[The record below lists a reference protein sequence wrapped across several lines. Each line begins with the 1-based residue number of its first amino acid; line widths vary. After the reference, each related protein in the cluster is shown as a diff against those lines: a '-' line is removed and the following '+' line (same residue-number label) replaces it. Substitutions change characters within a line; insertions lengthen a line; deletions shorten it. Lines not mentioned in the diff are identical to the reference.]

1 MIGKVVTVTVDR
13 PIGSCHPEYP
23 DMIYPI
29 NYGYVRGIIAPD
41 GEEQDAYIIGVD
53 DPVPEFCGRVIAI
66 IQRLDDVESKLVV
79 APDGLEFTESEIVSK
94 THFQEKYFK
103 TKIVLSL

>member
-53 DPVPEFCGRVIAI
+53 DPVAEFCGRVVAI

-79 APDGLEFTESEIVSK
+79 APVGMTFTKSEILEK
-94 THFQEKYFK
+94 THFQERYF
-103 TKIVLSL
+103 IIEVIM